1 MFYDSRQQSG
11 RNGGPSTPPGG
22 ATPVSLQSSGSSLDL
37 QDGPRTVPH
46 ATSAHL
52 EALAAAESAGLVAPG
67 SHALATAAAS
77 ATARQLADSET
88 CRMGAETALV
98 AALEQLE
105 NERAATSAA
114 EARVD
119 ALAEDV
125 AMLRATLEAQ
135 NDALAAALEQV
146 THLKARLNAAT
157 ASGAIQQ
164 QQPQPSPP
172 PPHRDDADTAAS
184 PQAAPEEWELP
195 PTEAQKAALAHTPPV
210 GGHSRGQQHRS
221 RSGSPISP
229 PGAGQSS
236 STTPGGMS
244 RRHVLAAEVK
254 RAEEEDARESEG
266 GAGSASET
274 DGPGS
279 SPDTGGDSGIT
290 PPGSRGRPPR
300 GVPQGRKGTGK
311 STGAGVTSRDSEPG
325 AASPPP
331 TVAAQPGTPAA
342 KKAAPPRAQV
352 EEGEL
357 PGGGGGCFAGL
368 FGRKRQ
374 RT

>member
-1 MFYDSRQQSG
+1 M
-11 RNGGPSTPPGG
+11 
-22 ATPVSLQSSGSSLDL
+22 
-37 QDGPRTVPH
+37 PH

-77 ATARQLADSET
+77 ATARQLADSEA
-88 CRMGAETALV
+88 CRMGAEAALV

-119 ALAEDV
+119 ALTEDV

-146 THLKARLNAAT
+146 THLKARLNATTT
-157 ASGAIQQ
+157 AGSVVV
-164 QQPQPSPP
+164 QQPAPPAP
-172 PPHRDDADTAAS
+172 PPHLNDDDTAAS

-210 GGHSRGQQHRS
+210 VGHSRGQQHRS
-221 RSGSPISP
+221 RSGSPMSP
-229 PGAGQSS
+229 PGAGPSS
-236 STTPGGMS
+236 NTTPGGMS

-279 SPDTGGDSGIT
+279 SPDTGDVHSGIT

-300 GVPQGRKGTGK
+300 SLPQGRQGGGK
-311 STGAGVTSRDSEPG
+311 STGAGATSRDSEPG

-331 TVAAQPGTPAA
+331 PAAAQPGTPAA
-342 KKAAPPRAQV
+342 KAAAPPRAQV

>member
-1 MFYDSRQQSG
+1 MQEV
-11 RNGGPSTPPGG
+11 
-22 ATPVSLQSSGSSLDL
+22 A
-37 QDGPRTVPH
+37 RTVPL
-46 ATSAHL
+46 ATSQHL

-77 ATARQLADSET
+77 ATARQLSDSEA

-114 EARVD
+114 EARAD

-135 NDALAAALEQV
+135 NDALGAALEQV

-157 ASGAIQQ
+157 LSGSIQQ
-164 QQPQPSPP
+164 APP
-172 PPHRDDADTAAS
+172 PPAQQQLPQHDDAEVTAS

-195 PTEAQKAALAHTPPV
+195 PTEAQKAALAHTPPL
-210 GGHSRGQQHRS
+210 GSHSLERRS

-229 PGAGQSS
+229 PGAGP

-244 RRHVLAAEVK
+244 RRHVLAAEVAK
-254 RAEEEDARESEG
+254 AEEEDARESEG

-274 DGPGS
+274 DAPES
-279 SPDTGGDSGIT
+279 SPDTASGVT
-290 PPGSRGRPPR
+290 PPSGTRSRPPR
-300 GVPQGRKGTGK
+300 GF
-311 STGAGVTSRDSEPG
+311 
-325 AASPPP
+325 
-331 TVAAQPGTPAA
+331 
-342 KKAAPPRAQV
+342 
-352 EEGEL
+352 L
-357 PGGGGGCFAGL
+357 L
-368 FGRKRQ
+368 
-374 RT
+374 